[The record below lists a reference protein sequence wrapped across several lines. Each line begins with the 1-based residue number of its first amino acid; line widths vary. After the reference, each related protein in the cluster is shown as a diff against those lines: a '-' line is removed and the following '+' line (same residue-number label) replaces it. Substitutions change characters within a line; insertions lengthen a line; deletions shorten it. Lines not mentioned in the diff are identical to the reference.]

1 MTEDEKPRL
10 VGINHVALEV
20 GDVEAALD
28 FYGRIFRFRL
38 RGEHR
43 DEAGRLQMAFIDMGD
58 QFLAL
63 AKGHGQKSDL
73 HRHFGLVVDERSTV
87 EALARTAG
95 AEMIEGD
102 SLDFRDPWGN
112 RIQAV
117 AYRDLQF
124 LKHEAVLKALGVAP
138 EKTADA
144 LRQLSEKGALSRR
157 TVTLDHSDAS
167 ASRSNSIVRPRSPP
181 DKSSRLRPATGP

>member
-28 FYGRIFRFRL
+28 FYGRIFRFEL
-38 RGEHR
+38 RGTRR

-63 AKGHGQKSDL
+63 AKGQGQRPDA
-73 HRHFGLVVDERSTV
+73 HRHFGLVVDDRGTV
-87 EALARTAG
+87 DALARAAG

-102 SLDFRDPWGN
+102 SMDFHDPWGN
-112 RIQAV
+112 RIQVV

-144 LRQLSEKGALSRR
+144 RRELAEKNIAI
-157 TVTLDHSDAS
+157 DD
-167 ASRSNSIVRPRSPP
+167 
-181 DKSSRLRPATGP
+181 